1 MIRHVHEADPAHDE
15 MTGLLSDTLAVAN
28 NLCVGALN
36 QEMISAPPPLWHGEG
51 EFRVEILHRL
61 NELYLLL

>member
-1 MIRHVHEADPAHDE
+1 

-51 EFRVEILHRL
+51 EFRVESLHRL